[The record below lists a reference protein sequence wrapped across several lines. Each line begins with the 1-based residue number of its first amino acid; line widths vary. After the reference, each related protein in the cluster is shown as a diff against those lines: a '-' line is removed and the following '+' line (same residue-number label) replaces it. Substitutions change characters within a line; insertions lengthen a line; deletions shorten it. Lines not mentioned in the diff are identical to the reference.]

1 MAEQNINKPTRKR
14 VSKKK
19 IEDKPSVITLLKDAS
34 PEEIA
39 ALRQILGVS
48 EPESEP
54 EPTSEAPQDFLPRLN
69 AAPPPINNELP
80 RLTNQP
86 PNIRSALQNNT
97 PQTGRPSITKE
108 IVGPRPNMFDQSPI
122 KDQRKNLIK
131 EDKKLIGDNE
141 ATPRAEAQQ
150 QYIIACEKCG
160 RDFQVYA
167 HEVPY
172 IEGAYRY
179 KCNGCLVGL
188 VR

>member
-69 AAPPPINNELP
+69 ACHR
-80 RLTNQP
+80 RL
-86 PNIRSALQNNT
+86 IMS
-97 PQTGRPSITKE
+97 
-108 IVGPRPNMFDQSPI
+108 
-122 KDQRKNLIK
+122 
-131 EDKKLIGDNE
+131 
-141 ATPRAEAQQ
+141 
-150 QYIIACEKCG
+150 
-160 RDFQVYA
+160 
-167 HEVPY
+167 
-172 IEGAYRY
+172 
-179 KCNGCLVGL
+179 CLD
-188 VR
+188 